1 MKFFGDF
8 MDRNYVVINFI
19 SKFFFKKRTRE
30 VNLADIIKIVT
41 MIIKATL
48 KDSQKLKRVRQLCI
62 KMQSISV
69 FIDVTKIAN
78 FR

>member
-1 MKFFGDF
+1 